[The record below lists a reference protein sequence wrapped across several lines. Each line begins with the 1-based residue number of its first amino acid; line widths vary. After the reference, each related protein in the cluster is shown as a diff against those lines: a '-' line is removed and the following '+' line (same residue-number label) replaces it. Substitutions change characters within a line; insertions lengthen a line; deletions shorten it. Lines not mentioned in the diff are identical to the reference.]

1 MNQDTRTPESATSTD
16 EGYKRRDF
24 LKITSTVAAG
34 TGLATV
40 GMSFAPKEAQA
51 HAYAPYYTDDQLTTV
66 VTSCAHNCGSR
77 HVLVAHKKGDVIVRL
92 STDNGSYQEGGSL
105 RQGHRTGAAAARL
118 PAWPLLSLAHLLA

>member
-40 GMSFAPKEAQA
+40 GMSLAPKDANA

-66 VTSCAHNCGSR
+66 AVSYTHLTLPTSD
-77 HVLVAHKKGDVIVRL
+77 LV
-92 STDNGSYQEGGSL
+92 
-105 RQGHRTGAAAARL
+105 
-118 PAWPLLSLAHLLA
+118 